1 MIYKTTILSKD
12 IKKFANFSSD
22 KNPIHL
28 NKKFAR
34 RQFHGA
40 QISHGA
46 LLIEKFLLFFFKK
59 NDYLIKNFICYF
71 QSPCEVN
78 SNIIYKYRINNSV
91 VKCNIKSKNKNICY
105 FEFHFLKK
113 KIEQYQTIKSKN
125 FQKIKKLK
133 NYSDLKKLL
142 NKKKKFIKSFDK
154 KKNIFVNILYNLSR
168 VIGMEVPG
176 YFSLFSNFKVK
187 FDLNNQKN
195 YNFYSVKNIIKK
207 INLIETNYFFK
218 GYSITSNSF
227 LLNSPLDF
235 NKILN
240 KKYLQNKKIKN
251 VNKQVLILG
260 GSRGL
265 GLVSTFFFLS
275 RGYKVVSTYAM
286 YNNYLKNIKTKN
298 LKIIKYNIMDNMNFE
313 KIKTFAKNSELIMF
327 FASPKIL
334 NHSENSFDK
343 EYFNLMDNYNKV
355 FINKILKNL
364 KNKKIFY
371 PSSIF
376 INSLGEN
383 YFVEY
388 IKSKKLMEMYLKN
401 TIIKNDLFI
410 PRLPRFN
417 TDQNIFNLNDDKV
430 ESILNFEKYLK
441 KFENK

>member
-1 MIYKTTILSKD
+1 MIFKTIISSKD

-22 KNPIHL
+22 TNPIHL

-46 LLIEKFLLFFFKK
+46 LLIEKFLNYYFKK
-59 NDYLIKNFICYF
+59 DGYLIKNFMCYF

-78 SNIIYKYRINNSV
+78 SNIVYKYSCNNLV
-91 VKCNIKSKNKNICY
+91 VKCNIKNKNKNICY
-105 FEFHFLKK
+105 FEFNFLKK
-113 KIEQYQTIKSKN
+113 NIKEYHSFKLKS

-133 NYSDLKKLL
+133 SNSDLKKIL
-142 NKKKKFIKSFDK
+142 NKKKKFIKSFDN
-154 KKNIFVNILYNLSR
+154 KKNIFINILYNLSR

-176 YFSLFSNFKVK
+176 YFSLFSNFKAE
-187 FDLNNQKN
+187 FNSENNKN
-195 YNFYSVKNIIKK
+195 YNFYSVKNIIKR
-207 INLIETNYFFK
+207 INLIETNYIFK
-218 GYSITSNSF
+218 NYSLGSNSF

-240 KKYLQNKKIKN
+240 KKYLKNRKIKKI
-251 VNKQVLILG
+251 NKQVLILG

-265 GLVSTFFFLS
+265 GLVSTFYFLS

-286 YNNYLKNIKTKN
+286 YNNYLKNIKNKD
-298 LKIIKYNIMDNMNFE
+298 LKIIKYNIKNSSNL
-313 KIKTFAKNSELIMF
+313 KRIKTFAKNSDLILF

-334 NHSENSFDK
+334 NHSGNNFDK
-343 EYFNLMDNYNKV
+343 DYFNLMDNYNKT
-355 FINKILKNL
+355 FINKILKDL

-371 PSSIF
+371 PSTF
-376 INSLGEN
+376 FLNSLGEN
-383 YFVEY
+383 KFVEY
-388 IKSKKLMEMYLKN
+388 IKSKKLMEKYLKN
-401 TIIKNDLFI
+401 IKIECNFFI

-417 TDQNIFNLNDDKV
+417 TDQNIFNLSDDKV

-441 KFENK
+441 KFEKV